1 MLALLRAC
9 PDVPIAKGLD
19 IDRFERK
26 VRELGVWGGMAWRQ
40 ALKRNEFK
48 TEDEEKGRREIQFD
62 ATEMAFIE
70 ALLTFVAEE
79 SNPVPLSVAKAL
91 SILKTI
97 RDGWTSAP
105 ALLAPL
111 IRSVEEMAR
120 HCPVLSLELRQW
132 TRLLAECGG
141 TQTLRDA
148 LCQAV
153 LFTPLMR
160 ARGVTARAVVVRAR
174 RVLRRSEAL

>member
-1 MLALLRAC
+1 
-9 PDVPIAKGLD
+9 
-19 IDRFERK
+19 
-26 VRELGVWGGMAWRQ
+26 MAWRQ

-132 TRLLAECGG
+132 TRLLAE
-141 TQTLRDA
+141 
-148 LCQAV
+148 
-153 LFTPLMR
+153 
-160 ARGVTARAVVVRAR
+160 
-174 RVLRRSEAL
+174 